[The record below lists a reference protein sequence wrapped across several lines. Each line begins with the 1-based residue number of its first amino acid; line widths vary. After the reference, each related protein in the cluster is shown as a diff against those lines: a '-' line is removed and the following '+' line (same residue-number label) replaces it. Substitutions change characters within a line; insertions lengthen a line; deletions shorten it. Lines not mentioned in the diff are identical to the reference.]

1 MIQYYNNNHKRIN
14 LHRFST
20 SKVFPMYLGN
30 SATSEGQV
38 FPHGTKITYIG
49 FTLSMILKSLLR

>member
-1 MIQYYNNNHKRIN
+1 MIQYYNNNNKRIN

-20 SKVFPMYLGN
+20 SKVFLMYLSN
-30 SATSEGQV
+30 SPTTEGQV

-49 FTLSMILKSLLR
+49 LTLSMIRNVY